1 MKVLQ
6 IDPCKD
12 PLWDRL
18 IQRHHSS
25 LFHSPLWIK
34 ALQTTYDFETS
45 ALLVLDR
52 SDEPIAGVPFC
63 KIHDFLG
70 ERIVSLPFSDYCD
83 PLVEDKLTWE
93 KLLEA
98 VATENCSAVFR
109 CLHNSIVLLDRRLTV
124 DKRAK
129 WHGLGV
135 EPELDRLWRGMHSSV
150 RRAVNKAKKEGVRVE
165 IVSDIEIL
173 ESFFQMHLKVRKNK
187 YRLLAQ
193 PYQFFEN
200 VWKAFLEAEKLFMM
214 VAIYQG
220 KMIAGSLFIG
230 WDRTLYYKFN
240 ASDPFYLGCRP
251 NDLLIW
257 EAIKLAKLRGYTGL
271 DLGLSDDNQDGLI
284 RFKRQFGCT
293 EKNIVHQRYLP
304 GELDNQPS
312 LQEARNL
319 LGKLTQ
325 LFTDE
330 SVPDPITAAGGSI
343 LYRFFA

>member
-1 MKVLQ
+1 MRVLQ
-6 IDPCKD
+6 IDPCNN

-18 IQRHHSS
+18 VQRQHSS

-34 ALQTTYDFETS
+34 ALQSTYGFETF
-45 ALLVLDR
+45 AIVVLDK
-52 SDEPIAGVPFC
+52 SGEPIAGVPFC
-63 KIHDFLG
+63 KINDFLG
-70 ERIVSLPFSDYCD
+70 GRIVSLPFSDYCD

-93 KLLEA
+93 KLFEV
-98 VATENCSAVFR
+98 VAQENCSAVFR
-109 CLHNSIVLLDRRLTV
+109 CLHNSIVLLDSRLAA

-129 WHGLGV
+129 WHGLSV
-135 EPELDRLWRGMHSSV
+135 EPDLDQLWRGMHNSV
-150 RRAVNKAKKEGVRVE
+150 RRAVNKAIKEGVRVE
-165 IVSDIEIL
+165 IVSDRKIL
-173 ESFFQMHLKVRKNK
+173 ERFFQMHLKVRKNK

-193 PYQFFEN
+193 PYEFFEN
-200 VWKAFLEAEKLFMM
+200 VWQAFLEAEKLFMM
-214 VAIYQG
+214 VANYQG

-240 ASDPFYLGCRP
+240 ASDPLYLGSRP

-257 EAIKLAKLRGYTGL
+257 EAIKIAKLRGYTAL
-271 DLGLSDDNQDGLI
+271 DLGLSDDDQDGLI

-293 EKNIVHQRYLP
+293 EKDIVHQRYLP
-304 GELDNQPS
+304 ANLNGQQSRE
-312 LQEARNL
+312 EARNL